1 MCCDDIPVRSRV
13 PRDRTVGR
21 GVPDAPPV
29 GSRVPRD
36 RAQASLEV
44 NFLVGKVKYSV
55 RRVRKSK

>member
-13 PRDRTVGR
+13 PRDRT
-21 GVPDAPPV
+21 
-29 GSRVPRD
+29 
-36 RAQASLEV
+36 QFSLEL

>member
-1 MCCDDIPVRSRV
+1 MCCDEISVGSRV

-21 GVPDAPPV
+21 GVPDAPV

-55 RRVRKSK
+55 RRVRKNK